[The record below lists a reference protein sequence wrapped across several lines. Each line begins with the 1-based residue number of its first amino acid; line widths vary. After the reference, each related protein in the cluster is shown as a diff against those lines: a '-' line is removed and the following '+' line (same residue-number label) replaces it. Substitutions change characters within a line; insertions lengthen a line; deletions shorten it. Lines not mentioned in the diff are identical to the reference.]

1 MKISIPQPLSA
12 LTLQANQLKKIPET
26 KGVSDD
32 DKLREAANDFEA
44 IFIQQMLKT
53 MRKTSFE
60 SDLLPKSEG
69 EKVFQSLLDE
79 QYALLS
85 AKSRSLGLSEMIYQ
99 QLKSNLENVQKVND
113 FETDPIIPFL
123 SCTIGGLFSD
133 KGICFWFFRS
143 TSRVDDARA
152 IAAVRSAWFTLYMIP
167 VIRGHYYNIYI
178 MRASAKKV
186 SN

>member
-1 MKISIPQPLSA
+1 MKISILQPLSA
-12 LTLQANQLKKIPET
+12 LTLQANQLNKIPET

-32 DKLREAANDFEA
+32 AKLREAANDFEA

-85 AKSRSLGLSEMIYQ
+85 AKSGSLGLSEMIYQ
-99 QLKSNLENVQKVND
+99 QLKPKV
-113 FETDPIIPFL
+113 
-123 SCTIGGLFSD
+123 D
-133 KGICFWFFRS
+133 K
-143 TSRVDDARA
+143 
-152 IAAVRSAWFTLYMIP
+152 
-167 VIRGHYYNIYI
+167 
-178 MRASAKKV
+178 K
-186 SN
+186 

>member
-99 QLKSNLENVQKVND
+99 QLKPKV
-113 FETDPIIPFL
+113 
-123 SCTIGGLFSD
+123 D
-133 KGICFWFFRS
+133 K
-143 TSRVDDARA
+143 
-152 IAAVRSAWFTLYMIP
+152 
-167 VIRGHYYNIYI
+167 
-178 MRASAKKV
+178 K
-186 SN
+186 

>member
-1 MKISIPQPLSA
+1 MKISMPQPLSA
-12 LTLQANQLKKIPET
+12 LTLQANQLNKIPET

-32 DKLREAANDFEA
+32 AKLREAANDFEA

-85 AKSRSLGLSEMIYQ
+85 AKSGSLGLSEMIYQ
-99 QLKSNLENVQKVND
+99 QLKPKV
-113 FETDPIIPFL
+113 
-123 SCTIGGLFSD
+123 D
-133 KGICFWFFRS
+133 K
-143 TSRVDDARA
+143 
-152 IAAVRSAWFTLYMIP
+152 
-167 VIRGHYYNIYI
+167 
-178 MRASAKKV
+178 K
-186 SN
+186 

>member
-26 KGVSDD
+26 NGVSDD

-85 AKSRSLGLSEMIYQ
+85 SKSGSLGLSEMIYQ
-99 QLKSNLENVQKVND
+99 QLKPKV
-113 FETDPIIPFL
+113 
-123 SCTIGGLFSD
+123 D
-133 KGICFWFFRS
+133 K
-143 TSRVDDARA
+143 
-152 IAAVRSAWFTLYMIP
+152 
-167 VIRGHYYNIYI
+167 
-178 MRASAKKV
+178 K
-186 SN
+186 

>member
-1 MKISIPQPLSA
+1 MKLSMSLPLSA

-32 DKLREAANDFEA
+32 TKLREAANDFEA

-79 QYALLS
+79 QYAQIS
-85 AKSRSLGLSEMIYQ
+85 AKSGSLGLGEMIYQ
-99 QLKSNLENVQKVND
+99 QLKPKVN
-113 FETDPIIPFL
+113 
-123 SCTIGGLFSD
+123 
-133 KGICFWFFRS
+133 
-143 TSRVDDARA
+143 
-152 IAAVRSAWFTLYMIP
+152 
-167 VIRGHYYNIYI
+167 
-178 MRASAKKV
+178 KK
-186 SN
+186 

>member
-1 MKISIPQPLSA
+1 MKISMPQSLSA

-85 AKSRSLGLSEMIYQ
+85 AKSGSLGLSEMIYQ
-99 QLKSNLENVQKVND
+99 QLKPKV
-113 FETDPIIPFL
+113 
-123 SCTIGGLFSD
+123 D
-133 KGICFWFFRS
+133 K
-143 TSRVDDARA
+143 
-152 IAAVRSAWFTLYMIP
+152 
-167 VIRGHYYNIYI
+167 
-178 MRASAKKV
+178 K
-186 SN
+186 